1 MTRKR
6 FRKKKSKQLKIR
18 PGKVAKR
25 KLSVVLSGLTNYVAH
40 TNILKSVNL
49 VPAIQGHD

>member
-1 MTRKR
+1 MVIEKEKIQ
-6 FRKKKSKQLKIR
+6 KKVQLKIR
-18 PGKVAKR
+18 PGKVTQR
-25 KLSVVLSGLTNYVAH
+25 KLSVLLSGLTNYVAP